1 MWMLGITI
9 AVIAYAL
16 LETNTLHYSVSLFV
30 FNGIDL
36 RLGLLFDHLTK
47 IMMIFIL
54 VIGSVIYHY
63 AQNYLESDITRIRF
77 LSQFNLVLVSVL
89 LLVLSENLL
98 TAFVA
103 WQLIGINLYILLN
116 HYHYD
121 PAANRA
127 AKKKFVISRIGD
139 CCFLLA
145 IVLAYHTQNN
155 TLFSTLA
162 NSSSV
167 GVICGLLFI
176 SVMTKCAQFPFHIWL
191 IDTMETPT
199 PVSALMHAGII
210 NAGGILLTRISAAL
224 VQHIDLIYFIL
235 AVGLLSAGLSIIWM
249 NQQPDTK
256 KKLAYST
263 MGQMGYMLTQCSLG
277 AFPAAIFH
285 LISHGFYKASL
296 FLNAG
301 ETLAEQANKPTAA
314 YNPIDLIRSSIIAV
328 VVIYVAAHIFVHGHA
343 YIPALMYGFIFMT
356 ITTLLMELSFKNITI
371 YSINCAIILAI
382 VAAYLFIF
390 DKFTY
395 LLQEYDYHDIIPN
408 IVQYIIFALIMAVQF
423 YLWLTSKPLAFLS
436 YKDNT
441 EKLMRTYL
449 LNPLRA
455 LGDRFNHLRQH
466 KYTYIILLA
475 TLLFTGLCFIHR
487 LSHLSTNIIVDGI
500 GPKILVFIFLLTAM
514 LCLIIANRRLK
525 IRSQILFLILFEVAF
540 ANVALFE
547 SDRHIVAIGLF
558 HIINISLVLLML
570 YMLTLD
576 KPKNAITFIQT
587 NRLPTR
593 TFYLVISLLLLIGIP
608 GTASFIS
615 EFYLL
620 NQLLNSNLWFVIM
633 YLAVIILLSIVVMHS
648 LQVYAFGKDQDRLLT
663 KPISQ
668 GSHIVFLTIIG
679 INVFSGISPSIL
691 LHFI

>member
-9 AVIAYAL
+9 AVTAYAL

-30 FNGIDL
+30 FNGINL
-36 RLGLLFDHLTK
+36 QLGLIFDHLTK
-47 IMMIFIL
+47 IMMVFIL
-54 VIGSVIYHY
+54 IIGSIIYHY

-121 PAANRA
+121 PAANKA

-155 TLFSTLA
+155 TLFSTLP
-162 NSSSV
+162 NSPAV
-167 GVICGLLFI
+167 GFICGLLFI

-224 VQHIDLIYFIL
+224 VQHADLIYFIL
-235 AVGLLSAGLSIIWM
+235 GVGLVSACLSIIWM

-263 MGQMGYMLTQCSLG
+263 MGQMGYMFTQCSLG
-277 AFPAAIFH
+277 AFPAAVFH

-301 ETLAEQANKPTAA
+301 ETLTEHNNQPSTFYKPAHLIMSSVISAVLIYAA
-314 YNPIDLIRSSIIAV
+314 AR
-328 VVIYVAAHIFVHGHA
+328 IFVNKHV
-343 YIPALMYGFIFMT
+343 YIPVLMYGFIF
-356 ITTLLMELSFKNITI
+356 ITVTSLLLKQRIKNII
-371 YSINCAIILAI
+371 SYLINCAIILLI
-382 VAAYLFIF
+382 LIAYLFIF
-390 DKFTY
+390 DKFAH
-395 LLQEYDYHDIIPN
+395 LLQGYDYHHIIPTFT
-408 IVQYIIFALIMAVQF
+408 QYIIIAFIIAIQF
-423 YLWLTSKPLAFLS
+423 YLWTTPKSLAFLS

-441 EKLMRTYL
+441 EMVMRIYL
-449 LNPLRA
+449 LNPLRS
-455 LGDRFNHLRQH
+455 LGDKFNYLKQD
-466 KYTYIILLA
+466 KYAYLILLA
-475 TLLFTGLCFIHR
+475 VLLFTGLCFIHR
-487 LSHLSTNIIVDGI
+487 LSHLSTNITLNGI
-500 GPKILVFIFLLTAM
+500 GPKILIFIFLLTAM
-514 LCLIIANRRLK
+514 LCLIIANRRHK
-525 IRSQILFLILFEVAF
+525 IRSQILFLFLFEIAF
-540 ANVALFE
+540 TNVALFE
-547 SDRHIVAIGLF
+547 NNHYIVAIGLF

-576 KPKNAITFIQT
+576 KPKNAIKFIQT

-620 NQLLNSNLWFVIM
+620 NQLLQSNLWYVVM
-633 YLAVIILLSIVVMHS
+633 YLAIIILLSIVVMHS
-648 LQVYAFGKDQDRLLT
+648 LQVYAFGKDQDRLLA

-668 GSHIVFLTIIG
+668 GSHILFLIIIG
-679 INVFSGISPSIL
+679 INIFSGISPSIL